1 VSSRTRWGPSI
12 DLNGLRAE
20 FLQLLT
26 EDGPTTDRRRREYN
40 QAVFM
45 PDGQPVWSETT
56 LDMVMDKFDRAVKR
70 VQT

>member
-1 VSSRTRWGPSI
+1 
-12 DLNGLRAE
+12 
-20 FLQLLT
+20 LQLLT
-26 EDGPTTDRRRREYN
+26 EDGPTTDRRRRAYN